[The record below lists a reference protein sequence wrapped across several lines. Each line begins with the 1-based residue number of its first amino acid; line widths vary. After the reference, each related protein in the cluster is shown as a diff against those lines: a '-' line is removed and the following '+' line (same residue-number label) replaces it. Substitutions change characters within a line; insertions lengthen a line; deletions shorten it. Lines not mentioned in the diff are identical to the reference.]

1 MTTRCRSSPPP
12 TYSRMYRPSAYLI
25 ALVFGAAGTAHF
37 VWPSAF
43 ARIVPPISGAG
54 PKGPGGV

>member
-1 MTTRCRSSPPP
+1 
-12 TYSRMYRPSAYLI
+12 MYRPSAYLI

-43 ARIVPPISGAG
+43 ARIVPPISGAD